1 MCIRDRVS
9 ISTTKLKT
17 VGFFGITHP
26 GLNLSKITFKSPKT
40 TVILPLNQ
48 IQKMTEFELSQ

>member
-1 MCIRDRVS
+1 MGLVS